1 MGNQAAVKAGIGRV
15 VLLAVVLFVGTA
27 GYGSVPIA
35 GQPDA
40 KQTFW
45 SQLDK
50 PGQKVN
56 LGLAYWIELIREGKS
71 YRCNNK
77 FAFHSGDAIRIHVIP
92 NADGYAYIVLK
103 SGSRGD
109 KAVLFPGARSGMD
122 NHVLGGKDY
131 VLPTIATLKF
141 DNDPGTETLSLIFS
155 RKTVDVERYLESTYE
170 DKVVVAA
177 SGAKDLVPTRM
188 QLCWDDPAPVI
199 MPQEVLT
206 QATGKGGSKDAGA
219 RELTDVASP
228 PAVRAE
234 GSLVTVVHNDPDGV
248 LTVDVALEH
257 L

>member
-1 MGNQAAVKAGIGRV
+1 MNQTAAKAEMGYVIACW
-15 VLLAVVLFVGTA
+15 LLAGTPS
-27 GYGSVPIA
+27 YGTLPLA

-45 SQLDK
+45 NQLDK

-56 LGLAYWIELIREGKS
+56 LGVAYWIELIRADKS

-77 FAFHSGDAIRIHVIP
+77 FAFHSGDTIRIHMIP
-92 NADGYAYIVLK
+92 NTDGYAYIVLK

-109 KAVLFPGARSGMD
+109 KAVLFPGPKSGMD
-122 NHVLGGKDY
+122 NHVLGGRDY
-131 VLPTIATLKF
+131 VLPTTAVLKF

-155 RKTVDVERYLESTYE
+155 RKTVDVEKYLDTNYE
-170 DKVVVAA
+170 EKVVVSA

-188 QLCWDDPAPVI
+188 RLCWDDPIPVI
-199 MPQEVLT
+199 IPHELLA
-206 QATGKGGSKDAGA
+206 QANGQGGSKDAQ
-219 RELTDVASP
+219 LNKPVDVTGQMPSAI
-228 PAVRAE
+228 RLE